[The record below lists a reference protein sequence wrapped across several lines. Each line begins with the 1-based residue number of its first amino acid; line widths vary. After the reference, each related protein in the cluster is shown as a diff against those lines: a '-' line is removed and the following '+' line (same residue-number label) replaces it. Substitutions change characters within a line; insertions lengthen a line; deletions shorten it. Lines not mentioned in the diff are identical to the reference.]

1 MEAKIISSNEESFTI
16 QTTVLYKDNM
26 LKAEEH
32 LQECLNEV
40 GSLSSIELLEY
51 FDTDGSPITIGE
63 TNLTTKGKLE
73 KEYQTP
79 YGAIV
84 VDRHVYQSSK
94 GGKTYIPLEENSKV
108 IGTATPKF
116 AKMISSKYSCDA
128 APGVQ
133 RDLSDNH
140 GRTVA
145 LSFIKN
151 LTDLVGTI
159 ALAKEESWS
168 YTLPDF
174 TKPVTSI
181 SVGLDGTCLNMME
194 SGWRETMCGTIAFFD
209 SVGNRMHTIYTAA
222 APEYGKEIFLNK
234 FGTEVSRVINL
245 YPKIPIIG
253 LADGAHS
260 NWTFLKKYCDIL
272 TVDFWHASEYL
283 AKAAKAMYP
292 KKKQQNEKYKW
303 LDDVCHNLK
312 HKMGSASRILK
323 QITEFEEH
331 QQMIKS
337 NREELKTVITYFTNQ
352 KERMSY
358 YKNVDKNY
366 AIGSGVT
373 EAACKVIVKNR
384 MCKGAARWK
393 DLGASVVL
401 TLRSIHTTKFRWEQF
416 WSKYSQY
423 GYSCYIAH

>member
-312 HKMGSASRILK
+312 HKMGSAS
-323 QITEFEEH
+323 E
-331 QQMIKS
+331 
-337 NREELKTVITYFTNQ
+337 Y
-352 KERMSY
+352 
-358 YKNVDKNY
+358 
-366 AIGSGVT
+366 
-373 EAACKVIVKNR
+373 
-384 MCKGAARWK
+384 
-393 DLGASVVL
+393 
-401 TLRSIHTTKFRWEQF
+401 
-416 WSKYSQY
+416 
-423 GYSCYIAH
+423 